1 MIGEMLERRYRVDA
15 PIARGGMSTVYR
27 GLDTRLDRPVAIKV
41 MDPQFA
47 GDPAFLTRFEFEAR
61 AVARLK
67 HPALV
72 SVYDQGSDGNYVFLV
87 MELVDGGTLRELLR
101 ERGPMPPHAVA
112 AVVAPVLDALAV
124 AHRAGLVHRDV
135 KPENI
140 LISDTGEVKIA
151 DFGLVRAAAAATTT
165 SNSVILGTAAYLSPE
180 QVTSGVADPR
190 SDVYSTGVLMF
201 ELLTGTT
208 PFTGD
213 TSLSIAYQRIHDDVP
228 RPGSRIPGVPAQFDR
243 LVAEA
248 TYREPSHRFADAGE
262 MAAALRAVCEQ
273 LELPTYRVPA
283 PRRSAQHL
291 SALAVAAV
299 PPPQAVPSVAAPP
312 AATTALRSPA
322 DNPVQ
327 HTRAVTGQ
335 TSRPAVVDDD
345 EMDSDKDEPDDP
357 RAHFTDNRRRSRRAS
372 LIWLLVIV
380 LLALAV
386 GVGGWWMG
394 SGRYTAVPSLDG
406 LTKDTAVSA
415 IQDAGLTPSLT
426 GRYSD
431 SAPIDAVV
439 GTDPATGSRITRGST
454 VALLTSLGRPTV
466 PLVPAGGDVSATRS
480 QLAERTLVPVDGGD
494 TFSSKVPVG
503 GVAALDPA
511 PGTEVGVGSSVKVIT
526 SKGSPPVD
534 VPNVKG
540 MSESA
545 ARAALDKVGISVSTT
560 RTTFD
565 GSVEGGDVIGT
576 DPAVGSP
583 VNAGTSVVLL
593 VSDSVKV
600 PSLIGRSVG
609 SAREELTRLGLR
621 INVRQ
626 LTQNESSVIISQSV
640 RNDLV
645 AKDTEISVVAI
656 P

>member
-72 SVYDQGSDGNYVFLV
+72 AVYDQGSDRNHVFLV

-180 QVTSGVADPR
+180 QVTSGIADTR

-248 TYREPSHRFADAGE
+248 THREPAHRFADAGE
-262 MAAALRAVCEQ
+262 MAAALRSVSEQ
-273 LELPTYRVPA
+273 LELPSYRVPA
-283 PRRSAQHL
+283 PRRSAQHQ
-291 SALAVAAV
+291 SAQVAPAR
-299 PPPQAVPSVAAPP
+299 PQPAPAPP
-312 AATTALRSPA
+312 TEVHPNSAARPNPAATTVLASGVAPAVAATTALGTGSP
-322 DNPVQ
+322 PPGGIQ
-327 HTRAVTGQ
+327 HTRAVTAQ
-335 TSRPAVVDDD
+335 TARPATVDG
-345 EMDSDKDEPDDP
+345 DSDFDDGSDFGDDHPGHDDP
-357 RAHFTDNRRRSRRAS
+357 HAHFVEARRKSRRAT
-372 LIWLLVIV
+372 LIWLLVIAV
-380 LLALAV
+380 LALAL
-386 GVGGWWMG
+386 GFGGWWMG
-394 SGRYTAVPSLDG
+394 SGRYTAVPSIDG
-406 LTKDTAVSA
+406 LTKDTAVTA
-415 IQDAGLTPSLT
+415 LQDAGLSPT
-426 GRYSD
+426 
-431 SAPIDAVV
+431 
-439 GTDPATGSRITRGST
+439 SR
-454 VALLTSLGRPTV
+454 
-466 PLVPAGGDVSATRS
+466 
-480 QLAERTLVPVDGGD
+480 
-494 TFSSKVPVG
+494 
-503 GVAALDPA
+503 
-511 PGTEVGVGSSVKVIT
+511 
-526 SKGSPPVD
+526 
-534 VPNVKG
+534 
-540 MSESA
+540 
-545 ARAALDKVGISVSTT
+545 VSTPTPNPST
-560 RTTFD
+560 R
-565 GSVEGGDVIGT
+565 
-576 DPAVGSP
+576 
-583 VNAGTSVVLL
+583 
-593 VSDSVKV
+593 
-600 PSLIGRSVG
+600 
-609 SAREELTRLGLR
+609 
-621 INVRQ
+621 
-626 LTQNESSVIISQSV
+626 
-640 RNDLV
+640 
-645 AKDTEISVVAI
+645 
-656 P
+656 